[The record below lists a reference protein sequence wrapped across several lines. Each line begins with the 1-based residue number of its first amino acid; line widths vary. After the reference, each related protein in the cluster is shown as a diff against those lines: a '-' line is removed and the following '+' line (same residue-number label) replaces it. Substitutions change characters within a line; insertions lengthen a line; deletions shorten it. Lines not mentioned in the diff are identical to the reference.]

1 MADEKVMFI
10 RGADG
15 ALYVLSEDQLAK
27 FKVADDG
34 KKAVDDILDKAK
46 EDFKAAKLSENVV
59 KQIQQVQG
67 CVKTIAE
74 SPEVYTNRKK

>member
-27 FKVADDG
+27 FQVANEDKV
-34 KKAVDDILDKAK
+34 KVDNILDKAK
-46 EDFKAAKLSENVV
+46 EDFKVAKLSTNVV
-59 KQIQQVQG
+59 KQIQQVNG
-67 CVKTIAE
+67 CVKTTAV
-74 SPEVYTNRKK
+74 SPEAFTTTKK

>member
-27 FKVADDG
+27 FQVANEDKV
-34 KKAVDDILDKAK
+34 KVDDILDKAK
-46 EDFKAAKLSENVV
+46 EDFKAAKLSANVV

-74 SPEVYTNRKK
+74 SPEIYTNTKK